1 MMKSATYFRL
11 KKKGNGWVVEK
22 AVVNALG
29 KVKTSEM
36 GDWDLLTISE
46 KKLYSAVNQSRELET
61 EIDAAERNMK
71 AKLASEKKALS

>member
-1 MMKSATYFRL
+1 MRTATYFRL

-22 AVVNALG
+22 ATVQANG
-29 KVKTSEM
+29 KVKTAEL

-61 EIDAAERNMK
+61 EVEAAER
-71 AKLASEKKALS
+71 AIKKAAEVKPQA